1 MAEVTSKADAAPG
14 LEREVR
20 IPPTVVVAGL
30 LALGVLVF
38 LATEGETDPRLRGEA
53 QWLVL
58 LLHLGAG
65 VAWLLLAWRPAI
77 GRWFTILAPSAYI
90 YLGSVWLK
98 LPELQSLQAVA
109 VALAAIQGGVMAAL
123 VAALAASLFLLGLGL
138 PGRAAAVN
146 LAAVWAVCALLCVA
160 DRRLQHV
167 VQWACGYFERAQ
179 DLVDETRDRKVALE
193 QALADLAHAN
203 RQLALANEHSA
214 TLRLI
219 AEEAQRSKA
228 EFVARVS
235 HEFRT
240 PLNMII
246 GLVGLMVENPEIYAE
261 ELPPELWRDLE
272 IVHRNC
278 EHLASMV
285 NDVLDLSR
293 VEAGRLTLHR
303 EPTDLRGLVQDVIEV
318 VQPLAQK
325 KQLRLEAILPERLPA
340 VYCDRTRI
348 RQVLLNL
355 VSNAARFTPSGGV
368 TVRVLYDEP
377 RVRIDVA
384 DTGPGISPQDAE
396 RIFEPFWQALS
407 SARRERDG
415 SGLGLSISK
424 QLVELHGGRIW
435 VESEVGTGTVFHVE
449 LPTDGRS
456 EPVRR
461 PAQWI
466 REDWPWREAAF
477 KGARAAATEQLTRPR
492 VIVWDTT
499 ASLSAEWTRY
509 ADVAEFVEAR
519 DLPQTLYLLG
529 ECPAHAVVLNAASVA
544 DVIRHADAL
553 RRESRATPIV
563 GGVLVP
569 PVARAQEAGALGH
582 LVKPVTPADIARALR
597 ACTRQVR
604 RVLVV
609 DDDPEVCRLL
619 ARMLQTSDRTIEVLA
634 LNTGREALAQMPRFQ
649 PDLVLL
655 DIVLPDITGWEV
667 LDEMHRDQRL
677 KEVPVFMVSAQDPVD
692 QPPASSYILATMGE
706 GLTVGLWLN
715 CALGLASLMLSPP
728 GRHDRV
734 PAAGPAASQA
744 WADTAWPREQK
755 QGPLP

>member
-1 MAEVTSKADAAPG
+1 
-14 LEREVR
+14 
-20 IPPTVVVAGL
+20 
-30 LALGVLVF
+30 
-38 LATEGETDPRLRGEA
+38 
-53 QWLVL
+53 VL

-65 VAWLLLAWRPAI
+65 VTWLLLAWRPAI
-77 GRWFTILAPSAYI
+77 GRWFTVLAPIVYI
-90 YLGSVWLK
+90 YLASVCLRV
-98 LPELQSLQAVA
+98 PELQNLHVVA
-109 VALAAIQGGVMAAL
+109 VALAATQGGSAAAIAAAL
-123 VAALAASLFLLGLGL
+123 TASLFLLGPAL

-146 LAAVWAVCALLCVA
+146 LAAVWAVCALLWAA

-203 RQLALANEHSA
+203 RQLALANERSA

-303 EPTDLRGLVQDVIEV
+303 EPTDLRELVQSVIEV

-325 KQLRLEAILPERLPA
+325 KQLELKALLPGGLPA

-355 VSNAARFTPSGGV
+355 VSNAARFTPSGGI
-368 TVRVLYDEP
+368 TVRVIYDEP
-377 RVRIDVA
+377 RVLIDVA

-396 RIFEPFWQALS
+396 RIFEPFWQAPTGS
-407 SARRERDG
+407 RRERDG

-435 VESEVGTGTVFHVE
+435 VESQVGVGTVFHVE
-449 LPTDGRS
+449 LPADEQP
-456 EPVRR
+456 EPIRR

-477 KGARAAATEQLTRPR
+477 RGARAAATEQLTRPR
-492 VIVWDTT
+492 VIVWDAT

-509 ADVAEFVEAR
+509 GDLAEFVEAR
-519 DLPQTLYLLG
+519 DLPETLRLLA
-529 ECPAHAVVLNAASVA
+529 ECPAHAVVLNAATVGEVLA
-544 DVIRHADAL
+544 HADAV
-553 RRESRATPIV
+553 RRESRSTPIV
-563 GGVLVP
+563 GAVLVP
-569 PVARAQEAGALGH
+569 PVARAQEVGALGH
-582 LVKPVTPADIARALR
+582 LVKPVTHADIARALR
-597 ACTRQVR
+597 AAGRPVR

-619 ARMLQTSDRTIEVLA
+619 ARMLHTSDQTIEVQA
-634 LNTGREALAQMPRFQ
+634 VSSGREALAQMVRLQ
-649 PDLVLL
+649 PDLALL

-667 LDEMHRDQRL
+667 LEEMHRDERL
-677 KEVPVFMVSAQDPVD
+677 SEVPVFMVSAQDPVD
-692 QPPASSYILATMGE
+692 QPPVSSYLLATMEE

-715 CALGLASLMLSPP
+715 CALGLSSLLLSPA
-728 GRHDRV
+728 GRRDRV
-734 PAAGPAASQA
+734 PAAGPGA
-744 WADTAWPREQK
+744 
-755 QGPLP
+755 